1 MAQMV
6 DARILVKLNDFARI
20 AAAIPNDVQD
30 GLVLAGN
37 NTIRR
42 ARPLTPFRTGYLA
55 NSPQLDIGT
64 LVVIVFWAAFYAPY
78 QEFGTRR
85 GIRPKRFAQI
95 SAELEMKA
103 LEAYLAALESRL

>member
-1 MAQMV
+1 MAAIV
-6 DARILVKLNDFARI
+6 DARIIVKLNDFERI
-20 AAAIPNDVQD
+20 ARAIPGDVQD

-37 NTIRR
+37 NTIKR
-42 ARPLTPFRTGYLA
+42 ARPLTPYRTGYLA
-55 NSPQLDIGT
+55 NSAQLKIAR

-85 GIRPKRFAQI
+85 GVRAKEFAQR
-95 SAELEMKA
+95 SAALEMKA